1 MDVDELESVVDA
13 MAEEGGDQIDALY
26 DTVTLNKETY
36 NGFVCRLREV
46 VRLAKNEQKKS
57 APVGNAAAM
66 REALSTAIIL
76 LMACEWPDDA
86 PMQDI
91 TKVMDEIGKALAA
104 PPRNC
109 DRFGFYEQAKSEWWK
124 TEVLPRVDGVV
135 RGAEKPFD
143 EWLYSPA
150 TEKEGGAK

>member
-13 MAEEGGDQIDALY
+13 MAEECGDQIDALY
-26 DTVTLNKETY
+26 DTVTLNKDTY
-36 NGFVCRLREV
+36 CGFICRVREV
-46 VRLAKNEQKKS
+46 VRLAKNEQEKS

-109 DRFGFYEQAKSEWWK
+109 DRFRDWDSAAAEYERLVQEGKAE
-124 TEVLPRVDGVV
+124 DGTWC
-135 RGAEKPFD
+135 
-143 EWLYSPA
+143 EWLFSVGQYASA
-150 TEKEGGAK
+150 QEGGDNA